1 MKKQSFRFKTVLV
14 LLALVFAGSEIY
26 AQKTISFDLAGIR
39 NTRKD
44 VTGLNVSAFY
54 HFSEKLVGG
63 IEMNRFFPVV
73 KKTST
78 EEIKISAWDF
88 DFNFHYILPIK
99 KNWKW
104 YPLTGFSHTSEKE
117 YVAGISWGEYTI
129 QRFWSFNTGAGM
141 LWELGKVVPHI
152 EYNFTWGHLNQ
163 QFLLAG
169 LSFELSWGKKKK
181 EE

>member
-1 MKKQSFRFKTVLV
+1 MKKQFPLFRPVLV
-14 LLALVFAGSEIY
+14 LLALVFAGNEIN
-26 AQKTISFDLAGIR
+26 AQNAISFDVAGIR

-73 KKTST
+73 KKTEA
-78 EEIKISAWDF
+78 EEIKLSAWDF
-88 DFNFHYILPIK
+88 DLNFHYILPIK

-104 YPLTGFSHTSEKE
+104 YPLTGISHTSEKE
-117 YVAGISWGEYTI
+117 NIIGSAWNEYTI
-129 QRFWSFNTGAGM
+129 QKFWSFNTGAGM
-141 LWELGKVVPHI
+141 LWELGSFVPHI

-169 LSFELSWGKKKK
+169 ISWELSWGKKKK
-181 EE
+181 E